1 MVRRLYFDHAATTPM
16 SEAALLSLS
25 DQARKLGNPSSLHHY
40 GQEVRSDLEGA
51 RERIARAIGA
61 KPSEVIFTGS
71 GTEANNAAIKGL
83 FWSRSPRQIIITT
96 AIEHHAVHDPI
107 HWLVEHDGAKIIEAP
122 LHRDGSLVLPEIEKI
137 IHENR
142 DQIALIALIHTNN
155 EIGTSLT
162 QGEMEEIL
170 RIAGDIPIHLDAVQS
185 IGKVEFNFHATG
197 ATSAAL
203 SGHKVGGPL
212 GVGALLL
219 KQEVEI
225 TPLLHGGGQ
234 ERDIRSG
241 TLNTPGIVAFASAI
255 EESVAELPAKR
266 EHLQALREKFIAS
279 VNGAL
284 PGAWVNGRG
293 DAPGIINIT
302 LPGTNNE
309 ASLLL
314 FDSEGVA
321 CSTGSACSQGL
332 AQPSHVLL
340 ALGLSEKDVRASLRF
355 SLAPS
360 TTSAEIEEFSQV
372 LPAIL
377 DRALAAGAKRVAVK
391 ATVEAK

>member
-16 SEAALLSLS
+16 SEVALESLS
-25 DQARKLGNPSSLHHY
+25 AQARRLGNPSSLHHF
-40 GQEVRSDLEGA
+40 GQAVRSDLEGA
-51 RERIARAIGA
+51 RERISRAIGS
-61 KPSEVIFTGS
+61 KPSEIIFTGS

-83 FWSRSPRQIIITT
+83 YWIRSPRKIIITT

-107 HWLVEHDGAKIIEAP
+107 HWLAEHDGATIIETP
-122 LHRDGSLVLPEIEKI
+122 LHQDGSLRIPELEKI
-137 IHENR
+137 VDDNR
-142 DQIALIALIHTNN
+142 EEIALIALIHTNN
-155 EIGTSLT
+155 EIGTSLR
-162 QGEMEEIL
+162 QDEMEAISK
-170 RIAGDIPIHLDAVQS
+170 IAGDIPIHLDAIQS
-185 IGKVEFNFHATG
+185 IGKVEFNFQTTG
-197 ATSAAL
+197 ATSAAI

-234 ERDIRSG
+234 EREIRSG

-255 EESVAELPAKR
+255 TESIENLPAKR
-266 EHLQALREKFIAS
+266 EHLFALREKFIAN
-279 VNGAL
+279 VTDAL
-284 PGAWVNGRG
+284 PGARVNGRG

-314 FDSEGVA
+314 FDSEGIA

-360 TTSAEIEEFSQV
+360 TTVAEIDEFSSV
-372 LPAIL
+372 LPTIL
-377 DRALAAGAKRVAVK
+377 DRALAVGAKTIPLGAQ
-391 ATVEAK
+391 